1 MSDKN
6 FRVRHGLEVDGPA
19 TIAGTATADG
29 ADIGNITVAVTNDN
43 TITTTSG
50 NLAITAAAGSA
61 VTITSENTAPTTISR
76 NTTSNNVTVRS
87 LSLDVQSSG
96 TPAVGFG
103 NTLDWQV
110 EAQPG
115 NTERGGFIAVNLT
128 DITPGS
134 EDFEMR
140 FGLMENGAAYATKMS
155 LDSTGSLDLD
165 NNLTVGGTTVGLA
178 QGTTIEYSENNNRL
192 NRPIVKSTS
201 GNTSGLRIEAP
212 NATAS
217 AVAVSSVFN
226 TNDPNNGKFINIRAD
241 GSAGPI
247 SIRTGQYVA
256 GVFGASGNS
265 IDIYDGNTKYATI
278 NPAGPTITTDLV
290 DKAYV
295 DALPANITYT
305 IDASSTTGGANFNL
319 VGSDSTTDT
328 VKFASGTGVTVSQ
341 TNASE
346 IGIAIGQPVATTDA
360 VTFASVSANGVD
372 VGLSANTISSTALSI
387 DGEAVG
393 GGSVTVNATDTS
405 PGSGAGQLT
414 IDTSALTYTHTDG
427 ALVPGVTGTW
437 SFNPSGTTSFPS
449 YTFPY
454 ADGTSNQLL
463 KTDGSGNLS
472 WFTPTDANTTYTI
485 DASST
490 TGGANFNLVGS
501 DATTDTIKFAGSG
514 ATTVTQTSANE
525 ITISST
531 DNNTTYTIDA
541 SSTTGGANLNLV
553 GSDSTTDTVKFASGT
568 GVTVSQTS
576 ANEMSIAI
584 GQAVGTG
591 DSPSFLGVTA
601 GNLTVGVATDN
612 TIASTN
618 TNGNIVLT
626 PNGTGVA
633 IFDSITRLRGE
644 SQATTNNSY
653 VFPASAL
660 TSVTDN
666 NGYSA
671 ASSFGTT
678 GNGYQANAQYI
689 NYTAD
694 TRAGS
699 NAAASLN
706 FRQANGN
713 SVAGVNIPWTGV
725 NSVAAS
731 ASLTND
737 VLGTSNY
744 NGYATTGFTNDIAT
758 MYQGGGIA
766 TSHIAQIQGFAA
778 ENIADG
784 TKTLTSADITAVASS
799 FRAALGAP
807 QVTGTKGQISFNAT
821 TPGVGNAIRVTGTL
835 TGTATGIVSGNTYYI
850 IVTNGSTTATLSDT
864 PNGQPITTTAGTL
877 TGLTLTRCG
886 VTFTIANQTSF
897 PFGRN
902 ALVTVSGVNNVTDG
916 TYPVGGAVTSLTSI
930 SLGIPHT
937 VAPTLSGTQQF
948 TCPTVTNAGGGWR
961 VRSNVLA
968 TPLNPSNRLELVNH
982 TAASATYR
990 ADSFVVA
997 GGAYANTGATYLTLN
1012 NTDATFTKPIK
1023 WSGSTSGTVQIS
1035 APAVAGTQTYT
1046 LPTAQPTANNQI
1058 LVSTT
1063 GGVMSWVST
1072 NSLAAN
1078 YLDANW
1084 TTAIGTLTANTI
1096 YGVPLTSLSA
1106 TNITIATGAIA
1117 IDNATATGPTRIT
1130 FAQTGRYNLQFSIQI
1145 ANSDTAE
1152 QDLDVWLRKNG
1163 TDVADTNTQI
1173 TVPKQQGGLAGKN
1186 IMALNLLLNVTVAND
1201 YYELV
1206 YATTDADCKPET
1218 IAGISTPYVRPQAPA
1233 VIVTVVPIGA

>member
-1 MSDKN
+1 M
-6 FRVRHGLEVDGPA
+6 
-19 TIAGTATADG
+19 
-29 ADIGNITVAVTNDN
+29 
-43 TITTTSG
+43 
-50 NLAITAAAGSA
+50 
-61 VTITSENTAPTTISR
+61 
-76 NTTSNNVTVRS
+76 
-87 LSLDVQSSG
+87 
-96 TPAVGFG
+96 
-103 NTLDWQV
+103 
-110 EAQPG
+110 
-115 NTERGGFIAVNLT
+115 
-128 DITPGS
+128 
-134 EDFEMR
+134 
-140 FGLMENGAAYATKMS
+140 
-155 LDSTGSLDLD
+155 
-165 NNLTVGGTTVGLA
+165 
-178 QGTTIEYSENNNRL
+178 
-192 NRPIVKSTS
+192 
-201 GNTSGLRIEAP
+201 
-212 NATAS
+212 
-217 AVAVSSVFN
+217 
-226 TNDPNNGKFINIRAD
+226 
-241 GSAGPI
+241 
-247 SIRTGQYVA
+247 
-256 GVFGASGNS
+256 
-265 IDIYDGNTKYATI
+265 
-278 NPAGPTITTDLV
+278 
-290 DKAYV
+290 
-295 DALPANITYT
+295 
-305 IDASSTTGGANFNL
+305 
-319 VGSDSTTDT
+319 
-328 VKFASGTGVTVSQ
+328 
-341 TNASE
+341 
-346 IGIAIGQPVATTDA
+346 
-360 VTFASVSANGVD
+360 
-372 VGLSANTISSTALSI
+372 
-387 DGEAVG
+387 
-393 GGSVTVNATDTS
+393 
-405 PGSGAGQLT
+405 
-414 IDTSALTYTHTDG
+414 
-427 ALVPGVTGTW
+427 
-437 SFNPSGTTSFPS
+437 
-449 YTFPY
+449 
-454 ADGTSNQLL
+454 
-463 KTDGSGNLS
+463 
-472 WFTPTDANTTYTI
+472 
-485 DASST
+485 
-490 TGGANFNLVGS
+490 
-501 DATTDTIKFAGSG
+501 
-514 ATTVTQTSANE
+514 
-525 ITISST
+525 
-531 DNNTTYTIDA
+531 
-541 SSTTGGANLNLV
+541 V

-653 VFPASAL
+653 AFPPSAL

-758 MYQGGGIA
+758 MYQGGGVA

-799 FRAALGAP
+799 FRSALVNP

-835 TGTATGIVSGNTYYI
+835 TGTATGIVSGQVYYI

-864 PNGQPITTTAGTL
+864 PYGQPITTTAGTL

-916 TYPVGGAVTSLTSI
+916 TYPVGGVVSSLTSI
-930 SLGIPHT
+930 TLGIPHT

-961 VRSNVLA
+961 VRSNALA
-968 TPLNPSNRLELVNH
+968 TPLNPANRLELVNH

-997 GGAYANTGATYLTLN
+997 GGAYANTGGTYLTLN

-1046 LPTAQPTANNQI
+1046 LPTAQPTVNNQV
-1058 LVSTT
+1058 LTATT
-1063 GGVMSWVST
+1063 AGVMSWANSGST
-1072 NSLAAN
+1072 AAN
-1078 YLDANW
+1078 YLDANY
-1084 TTAIGTLTANTI
+1084 TATIGAITANTI
-1096 YGVPLTSLSA
+1096 YGIPVTSLSA

-1130 FAQTGRYNLQFSIQI
+1130 FAQTGRYNLQFSIQLENADNAADHLFDI
-1145 ANSDTAE
+1145 
-1152 QDLDVWLRKNG
+1152 WLRKNG
-1163 TDVADTNTQI
+1163 TDVADTNTQYTI
-1173 TVPKQQGGLAGKN
+1173 IKNNGKN
-1186 IMALNLLLNVTVAND
+1186 VAALNLLLNPTVAND

-1206 YATTDADCKPET
+1206 YAVSNANVGIKT
-1218 IAGISTPYVRPQAPA
+1218 IAAQTTPFVRPQTPGI
-1233 VIVTVVPIGA
+1233 IVTVVPVGA

>member
-29 ADIGNITVAVTNDN
+29 ADIGNITVAVTDDN

-226 TNDPNNGKFINIRAD
+226 TNDPDNGKFINIRAD

-319 VGSDSTTDT
+319 VGSDATTDT
-328 VKFASGTGVTVSQ
+328 IKFSGSG
-341 TNASE
+341 
-346 IGIAIGQPVATTDA
+346 ATT
-360 VTFASVSANGVD
+360 VTQTSANEI
-372 VGLSANTISSTALSI
+372 TISST
-387 DGEAVG
+387 D
-393 GGSVTVNATDTS
+393 D
-405 PGSGAGQLT
+405 
-414 IDTSALTYTHTDG
+414 D
-427 ALVPGVTGTW
+427 
-437 SFNPSGTTSFPS
+437 
-449 YTFPY
+449 
-454 ADGTSNQLL
+454 
-463 KTDGSGNLS
+463 
-472 WFTPTDANTTYTI
+472 TTYTI

-821 TPGVGNAIRVTGTL
+821 TPGVGNAVRVTGTL

-1046 LPTAQPTANNQI
+1046 LPTAQPTANNQV

-1096 YGVPLTSLSA
+1096 YGLPVASISA

-1130 FAQTGRYNLQFSIQI
+1130 FSQTGRYNLQFSIQL
-1145 ANSDTAE
+1145 ANTHSAE
-1152 QDLDVWLRKNG
+1152 EDFDLWLRKN
-1163 TDVADTNTQI
+1163 TVDVADSNTQI
-1173 TVPKQQGGLAGKN
+1173 TVVKQQGGNPGKN
-1186 IMALNLLLNVTVAND
+1186 IMALNLLLNVTSVGD

-1206 YATTDADCKPET
+1206 YATTNAGCKPET
-1218 IAGISTPYVRPQAPA
+1218 IAAITTPYVRPRTPA